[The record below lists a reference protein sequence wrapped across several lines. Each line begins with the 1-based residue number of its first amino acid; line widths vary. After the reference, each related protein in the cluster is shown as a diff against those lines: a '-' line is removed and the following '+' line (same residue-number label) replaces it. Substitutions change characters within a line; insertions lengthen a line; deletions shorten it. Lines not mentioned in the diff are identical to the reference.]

1 MILPEQKILFI
12 HIPKCGG
19 SSIAAGLFKKV
30 DINMKTYMRLSTH
43 QQKKFMCG
51 LNQKHAP
58 AWFYKNKLKSYNEY
72 YKFAIVRNPWQRV
85 MSSLEWHGRD
95 MKFDEFIHLVETQ
108 THHQVKPYQ
117 HFIMENNE
125 LILND
130 VFCFSKLPEVCD
142 KLKIPRLHKK
152 KRNSKRHFEEMD
164 STKLDKFD
172 EVVRRI
178 YKDDIEYF
186 GFEKFE
192 PATRNVTVL

>member
-19 SSIAAGLFKKV
+19 SSIAAGLLKKV
-30 DINMKTYMRLSTH
+30 DIDMKTYMRLSKD

-58 AWFYKNKLKSYNEY
+58 ALFYKNKLKFYNEY
-72 YKFAIVRNPWQRV
+72 YKFTIVRNPWQRA
-85 MSSLEWHGRD
+85 MSSLEWHGRNI
-95 MKFDEFIHLVETQ
+95 KFDEFIHLVESQ
-108 THHQVKPYQ
+108 THHQVKQYQ

-130 VFCFSKLPEVCD
+130 VFCFSQLPEVCD
-142 KLKIPRLHKK
+142 KLKIPLLHKK
-152 KRNSKRHFEEMD
+152 ERNSKRHFEEMD
-164 STKLDKFD
+164 SAKLDKFD
-172 EVVRRI
+172 EVVSRI